1 MVVNKEKIVEN
12 MYGLRYLRDL
22 PDMLND
28 WGYNWVYLPSREK
41 YQITLGYV
49 FIELYTDNSL
59 EVSVEFVES
68 EKYQFGN
75 DFALLICRLVKNG
88 YIKESENGKLN

>member
-12 MYGLRYLRDL
+12 MYGLRYLCDL
-22 PDMLND
+22 PEMLND
-28 WGYNWVYLPSREK
+28 WGYNWVYLPAREK

-49 FIELYTDNSL
+49 FIELYVDNSL

-68 EKYQFGN
+68 EKYQYGN
-75 DFALLICRLVKNG
+75 DFALLFCRLVKNG
-88 YIKESENGKLN
+88 YIKESENDNT